1 MFGIGGFNPVSLL
14 ATTALGPMGPLAQI
28 ALQVVSQIGQNLI
41 QQMGERLDLPQSMI
55 DLAQADYTSSRG
67 DVMGTAENLDEAL
80 GAFGRETG
88 ATPAEVGEFDRDIQN
103 LLTDSVLNLSGGE
116 EAREAR
122 SGGRG
127 GSWLR
132 VMAEA
137 LGKKLDASAHEMQ
150 DLANK
155 IDKKDPS
162 TTTDFQVASQ
172 EFSLLMNAATTA
184 IKTVGEAMA
193 NTARKQ

>member
-14 ATTALGPMGPLAQI
+14 ATAALGPMGPLAQI
-28 ALQVVSQIGQNLI
+28 ALQVVSQIGQNFI

-55 DLAQADYTSSRG
+55 DLAQADYASSRG
-67 DVMGTAENLDEAL
+67 DVIGTAGNLDEAL
-80 GAFGRETG
+80 DAFGREAG
-88 ATPAEVGEFDRDIQN
+88 ATPAEVGEFDRGVQDM
-103 LLTDSVLNLSGGE
+103 LTDSVLNLSGSE
-116 EAREAR
+116 EAREAK